1 MSSLKQIFR
10 PLFLLAF
17 LALLSGCGFQ
27 PLYGKRAEN
36 PLPQLASI
44 KIHPI
49 ADRTGQIL
57 RNYLLNELTPRGQP
71 RNPKYILFVEVTESL
86 GSYGIQKDD
95 TATRAILKLREA
107 GYAVV
112 VITSQSCVGF
122 GYVSRGIINMV
133 HERLCQLL
141 VEEAG
146 NQMAQ
151 PDAIFFSTGAGER
164 AVHPTLADH
173 SLNKPAPVLLKQ
185 AETLLALNPQNAWL
199 VGDRLSDL
207 QAGLAYGATP
217 VLVRTGA
224 GRQTE
229 NKLEPEEIAGL
240 VICDN
245 LVTAADYILG
255 HSEA

>member
-71 RNPKYILFVEVTESL
+71 RNPKYTLSVEVTESL

-95 TATRAILKLREA
+95 TATRAILKLSARFTLTRVSDDASIVA
-107 GYAVV
+107 GSAH
-112 VITSQSCVGF
+112 SSS
-122 GYVSRGIINMV
+122 GYDILLSSFATLSAERDARKHALKLISEDIKLRLSFFLSRYPYG
-133 HERLCQLL
+133 
-141 VEEAG
+141 
-146 NQMAQ
+146 
-151 PDAIFFSTGAGER
+151 
-164 AVHPTLADH
+164 
-173 SLNKPAPVLLKQ
+173 PAP
-185 AETLLALNPQNAWL
+185 E
-199 VGDRLSDL
+199 R
-207 QAGLAYGATP
+207 
-217 VLVRTGA
+217 R
-224 GRQTE
+224 E
-229 NKLEPEEIAGL
+229 N
-240 VICDN
+240 
-245 LVTAADYILG
+245 
-255 HSEA
+255 